1 MRKKTY
7 KQRFVD
13 SQFLTLGFCG
23 STKTVYGFLWIHK
36 SSWIIPET
44 FVDPQLC
51 DVPFCVSTILQ
62 LRKLWKHKLPR
73 SCHIRKCNNY
83 VLTFLSLRKIFRW
96 TSHNSLTT
104 RRGFLMWLSSNAP
117 QRSARLPNAFA
128 QWCFTCQKEGFF
140 GSVTSVVKA
149 LAGRWN
155 LYPTRRVAAIGE
167 GQQSGWDLRSEWKHV
182 LVHLYAYIQWAW
194 RDSASCWHWNVR
206 PSADGWLIGRMM
218 QDPMANTRSSSNQG
232 LIFLC
237 VICEEHSLF
246 GPHHAIECHIL

>member
-1 MRKKTY
+1 MKRCEKKFSLCIAGHIVYIALNTLVVMSIFRHEYVSAFFDFISFGVQCTNQECKQFIRTLYFLGIDFLKNIGTGACFLTLKIQGTSEMSNFASVFLIRQKKKCAAFPPILCEKKPY

-83 VLTFLSLRKIFRW
+83 VLTFLSLRKIFR
-96 TSHNSLTT
+96 
-104 RRGFLMWLSSNAP
+104 
-117 QRSARLPNAFA
+117 
-128 QWCFTCQKEGFF
+128 
-140 GSVTSVVKA
+140 
-149 LAGRWN
+149 
-155 LYPTRRVAAIGE
+155 
-167 GQQSGWDLRSEWKHV
+167 
-182 LVHLYAYIQWAW
+182 
-194 RDSASCWHWNVR
+194 
-206 PSADGWLIGRMM
+206 
-218 QDPMANTRSSSNQG
+218 
-232 LIFLC
+232 
-237 VICEEHSLF
+237 
-246 GPHHAIECHIL
+246 